1 MARIRKA
8 GNITLCVVAGQGR
21 FVACRRLPAHAKIGF
36 FLTDETLMSAKIIDG
51 KAIAGDVREKVRLAI
66 EQRVKNGQRA
76 PGLAVI
82 LVGANPAS
90 QVYVRKKREACD
102 QAGLVSKSFD
112 LDENTSQ
119 QELLDLI
126 EKLNKDT
133 EIDGILVQ
141 LPLPEHIDST
151 LVLEAIHPD
160 KDVDGFHPYNIGRL
174 AQRMPALRPCT
185 PHGVIHMLKTIGE
198 TFKGRHAV
206 VVGASNI
213 VGRPMNL
220 ELLLAGATVTVTH
233 RFTKDLAR
241 FVGDADILVVA
252 VGKPGIVKGEW
263 VKPGATVIDV
273 GINRLPDGKLTGDVD
288 FEEASKRAAWITPV
302 PGGVGPM
309 TVAMLLRNTLQAA
322 EMHDGADKA

>member
-1 MARIRKA
+1 
-8 GNITLCVVAGQGR
+8 
-21 FVACRRLPAHAKIGF
+21 
-36 FLTDETLMSAKIIDG
+36 MSAQIIDG
-51 KAIAGDVREKVRLAI
+51 KAIAADVRNQVRLDI
-66 EQRVKNGQRA
+66 EERIKNGLRA

-82 LVGANPAS
+82 LVGLDPAS

-102 QAGLVSKSFD
+102 EAGLISKSYD
-112 LDENTSQ
+112 LDESTDQ
-119 QELLDLI
+119 QTLLNLI
-126 EKLNKDT
+126 EQLNKDSS
-133 EIDGILVQ
+133 IDGILVQ
-141 LPLPEHIDST
+141 LPLPGHIDDTS
-151 LVLEAIHPD
+151 VLEAIHPD

-174 AQRMPALRPCT
+174 AQRMPELRPCT
-185 PHGVIHMLKTIGE
+185 PHGVIYMLETIGE

-233 RFTKDLAR
+233 RFTKDLASY
-241 FVGDADILVVA
+241 VADADILIVA

-288 FEEASKRAAWITPV
+288 FAAAAERAAWISPV

-309 TVAMLLRNTLQAA
+309 TVAMLIRNTLQAA
-322 EMHDGADKA
+322 EKHDLEAAYLSEPETLKS

>member
-1 MARIRKA
+1 
-8 GNITLCVVAGQGR
+8 
-21 FVACRRLPAHAKIGF
+21 
-36 FLTDETLMSAKIIDG
+36 MSAQVIDG
-51 KAIAGDVREKVRLAI
+51 KAIAADVRNQVRLDI
-66 EQRVKNGQRA
+66 EQRVKNNQRA

-82 LVGANPAS
+82 LVGVDPAS
-90 QVYVRKKREACD
+90 QIYVRRKREACD
-102 QAGLVSKSFD
+102 EAGLVSKSYD
-112 LDENTSQ
+112 LDESTDQ
-119 QELLDLI
+119 QILLKLI
-126 EKLNKDT
+126 EELNNDT
-133 EIDGILVQ
+133 TIDGILVQ
-141 LPLPEHIDST
+141 LPLPEHIDDT

-174 AQRMPALRPCT
+174 AQRMPELRPCT

-198 TFKGRHAV
+198 PFKGRHAV

-233 RFTKDLAR
+233 RFTKDLASY
-241 FVGDADILVVA
+241 VADADILIVA

-273 GINRLPDGKLTGDVD
+273 GINRLPNGKLTGDVN
-288 FEEASKRAAWITPV
+288 FATAAKNAAWISPV

-309 TVAMLLRNTLQAA
+309 TVAMLIRNTLQAA
-322 EMHDGADKA
+322 EKHDLNAAYNTAATSTPTTLA

>member
-1 MARIRKA
+1 
-8 GNITLCVVAGQGR
+8 
-21 FVACRRLPAHAKIGF
+21 
-36 FLTDETLMSAKIIDG
+36 MSAQIIDG
-51 KAIAGDVREKVRLAI
+51 KAIAADVRNQVRLDI
-66 EQRVKNGQRA
+66 EERIKNGLRA

-82 LVGANPAS
+82 LVGLDPAS

-102 QAGLVSKSFD
+102 EAGLISKSYD
-112 LDENTSQ
+112 LDESTDQ
-119 QELLDLI
+119 QTLLNLI
-126 EKLNKDT
+126 EQLNKDSS
-133 EIDGILVQ
+133 IDGILVQ
-141 LPLPEHIDST
+141 LPLPGHIDDTS
-151 LVLEAIHPD
+151 VLEAIHPD
-160 KDVDGFHPYNIGRL
+160 KDIDGFHPYNIGRL
-174 AQRMPALRPCT
+174 AQRMPELRPCT
-185 PHGVIHMLKTIGE
+185 PHGVIYMLETIGE

-233 RFTKDLAR
+233 RFTKDLASY
-241 FVGDADILVVA
+241 VADADILIVA

-288 FEEASKRAAWITPV
+288 FAAAAERAAWISPV

-309 TVAMLLRNTLQAA
+309 TVAMLIRNTLQAA
-322 EMHDGADKA
+322 EKHDLEAAYLTETETLKS